1 MANCAAAAVL
11 AAALLAGCGGGGSG
25 DVVFSAA
32 PVAEAAALRPSRG
45 PSVAELSAALAEQ
58 KGDENLICSPF
69 SVWLPLAALAGATNG
84 AGRDALLNSLG
95 AAGISVE
102 DVNSA
107 ASRMLYGL
115 LEPRGAAEDSS
126 APLQIANAIFVDS
139 DVTLKQDFAQMFGE
153 HYRGAAINVDFES
166 PDAVRAV
173 NSWASENTG
182 GLIREVVSEFDPRT
196 VAAIANA
203 IYFSDRWGW
212 EFDPNRTKEDI
223 FHSTTGDETANFM
236 VREGGGQAYYED
248 ENVQAMPLGFIS
260 GGGLYIILPKD
271 GDATGLLSSMTAEYF
286 GEIWAKTENATG
298 KLLLPRFAIDSGVMS
313 LGGVL
318 TALGVPLFDEKSAPL
333 TGGIIEEDV
342 PVWLSSAGQKAYI
355 TVDEKGTTAAAV
367 TVMMALA
374 SEMPGEIEPEVPF
387 YMNCDKPFVFVLYS
401 ATDGVAVPLFTGMV
415 NHTR

>member
-1 MANCAAAAVL
+1 MRRSRTANCAAAAVL

-32 PVAEAAALRPSRG
+32 PVAEMALLPPVWSNSAAELSAAGGESDFAFR
-45 PSVAELSAALAEQ
+45 LSAALAEQ
-58 KGDENLICSPF
+58 SGDENLICSPF
-69 SVWLPLAALAGATNG
+69 SVWLPLAALVNATDD
-84 AGRDALLNSLG
+84 AGRGALLSSLG
-95 AAGISVE
+95 AAGASAE
-102 DVNSA
+102 DVNNA

-115 LEPRGAAEDSS
+115 LRPSS
-126 APLQIANAIFVDS
+126 AVEGSLVPLQIANAIFVDS
-139 DVTLKQDFAQMFGE
+139 DVTLRQDFAQLFGDY
-153 HYRGAAINVDFES
+153 YRGAAINVDFGS

-173 NSWASENTG
+173 NSWASENTD

-212 EFDPNRTKEDI
+212 EFNPNRTKEDI
-223 FHSTTGDETANFM
+223 FHSPTGDETANFM
-236 VREGGGQAYYED
+236 VREGGGQTYYED

-260 GGGLYIILPKD
+260 GGGMYIILPKD

-286 GEIWAKTENATG
+286 GEIQAKAEDATG

-313 LGGVL
+313 LSGLL

-333 TGGIIEEDV
+333 TGGIIEGDL
-342 PVWLSSAGQKAYI
+342 PVWLSSAVQKAYI

-367 TVMMALA
+367 TVLTMDAGAAPLD
-374 SEMPGEIEPEVPF
+374 EIEPEIPF
-387 YMNCDKPFVFVLYS
+387 EMICDK
-401 ATDGVAVPLFTGMV
+401 
-415 NHTR
+415 